1 MDLYLLVVTTKDVV
15 AAEVT
20 MVDAGFGIDIDEY
33 NVLNEDGCVDPV
45 ESRLEVM
52 RYTGVP
58 VVERNC
64 VVACVAVED
73 ERKIQRLLNVLYD
86 EIEAIDPDVS
96 LVDSTVTVIEI
107 AVGIVE
113 FLTIFG

>member
-1 MDLYLLVVTTKDVV
+1 M
-15 AAEVT
+15 
-20 MVDAGFGIDIDEY
+20 
-33 NVLNEDGCVDPV
+33 NEDGCVDPV
-45 ESRLEVM
+45 ESRLEVI

-64 VVACVAVED
+64 VAACVAVED

-96 LVDSTVTVIEI
+96 LVDLNVTAIEI
-107 AVGIVE
+107 DEVVTCLPSFYTAPVY
-113 FLTIFG
+113 TIIKLY